1 MYCELIETSLLS
13 AYFEN
18 SEYDSQQTPFD
29 KTTSVRDGDEA
40 NIYEDLY
47 DDYDDD
53 DDDDIPGEIFFYYK
67 MTYLSVV
74 KILFVPSLL

>member
-29 KTTSVRDGDEA
+29 KTTSVSDGDEV

-53 DDDDIPGEIFFYYK
+53 DDIPGEIFFYCK
-67 MTYLSVV
+67 MTYQSVV
-74 KILFVPSLL
+74 KALLVPSLL